1 MIAKLGWK
9 LVFVLPL
16 AVALLATQNCEP
28 PHIHLGGEVACQ
40 YRRPNHCRWLVAD
53 GGCDLVCLERPAGSN
68 ITAPTVPVRRPMGFK
83 PNGPLD
89 AGDWIDWGPGGSPP

>member
-1 MIAKLGWK
+1 MIAKLGWR

-16 AVALLATQNCEP
+16 AVGLPATQNCEP
-28 PHIHLGGEVACQ
+28 PHIMLSGEVACQ
-40 YRRPNHCRWLVAD
+40 YQRPSHCRWVVLD
-53 GGCDLVCLERPAGSN
+53 GGCDLGCWERPPSQN
-68 ITAPTVPVRRPMGFK
+68 ITASKRVIVHPRGLK